1 MATNYA
7 MAGVGYGKA
16 LDPIGNLL
24 FNTKTLTDSGFTT
37 STSIE
42 EIRGGAGN
50 ALQGM
55 YVHTGMFEVTM
66 KDCISNLLYVGLQ
79 VGSEITSGANI
90 YTTETITTTVINQ
103 ITVDGTPMGFGTLG
117 TIGWYSIQGEEDV
130 TKITF
135 SGKVASVSNLPIGSK
150 VCVTYLIEDNSA
162 RVIEIASNFIPSEV
176 HLVFTLPLFKAGI
189 DTTNAQTKSQIG
201 EWIVDVPR
209 FMFDGAIALSTT
221 ASSAV
226 GFDIKG
232 KALASNSSAGC
243 SNKSIYATITEV
255 IYGKDEFANV
265 VDLAIANGDVDLT
278 VGGTS
283 TLKVYKIYNDG
294 TSASV
299 VDNSKLTFVS
309 SVPAKATV
317 SSTGVVTGV
326 SAGTSTISATIT
338 TKTSVSTVA
347 VATVA

>member
-1 MATNYA
+1 MTKYSV
-7 MAGVGYGKA
+7 AGVGYGKA
-16 LDPIGNLL
+16 FNQLGNQL
-24 FNTKTLTDSGFTT
+24 FNTKTLTDSGFNT

-66 KDCISNLLYVGLQ
+66 KDCISDLLYVGLQ

-103 ITVDGTPMGFGTLG
+103 ITVDGTPMEFGTLG
-117 TIGWYSIQGEEDV
+117 TIGWYSIQGTEDV
-130 TKITF
+130 TKITLVN
-135 SGKVASVSNLPIGSK
+135 KVASVSNLPIGSK
-150 VCVTYLIEDNSA
+150 ICVTYLIEDNSA
-162 RVIEIASNFIPSEV
+162 RVIEIASNFIPSEI

-189 DTTNAQTKSQIG
+189 DTTNASTTSQLG

-209 FMFDGAIALSTT
+209 FMFDGAIALATT
-221 ASSAV
+221 SASAV

-232 KALASNSSAGC
+232 KALASNSANGC

-265 VDLAIANGDVDLT
+265 VDLAIADGDVNLA

-294 TSASV
+294 TSARI

-309 SVPAKATV
+309 KVPAKATV
-317 SSTGVVTGV
+317 SSAGVVTGV
-326 SAGTSTISATIT
+326 AIGESVITATVTSKT
-338 TKTSVSTVA
+338 TVSTVA